1 MSRSEGYH
9 RRHVSR
15 LTDSA
20 QVRFDALVLA
30 HGPKPLA
37 MRLGIGVSSI
47 DKLAH
52 GGMAD
57 PELVAKVEAALS
69 HPAPQRREGDAT

>member
-1 MSRSEGYH
+1 MSAYF
-9 RRHVSR
+9 RHKVSR
-15 LTDSA
+15 LTAAA

-37 MRLGIGVSSI
+37 MRPGIGVSSI

-57 PELVAKVEAALS
+57 PELVARVEAALS
-69 HPAPQRREGDAT
+69 HPAPQREGGAT